1 MFIDE
6 IGACYLFDFQGG
18 ASVKVSLLSKYTLG
32 SRRKQKDPFLSH
44 PFSTFAKPHSLR
56 LFSKIHLLQ
65 NL

>member
-6 IGACYLFDFQGG
+6 IGACDLSDFHGG
-18 ASVKVSLLSKYTLG
+18 ASVNVSLHFLYNYILG

-44 PFSTFAKPHSLR
+44 PNSTFAKPHALR
-56 LFSKIHLLQ
+56 LFSK